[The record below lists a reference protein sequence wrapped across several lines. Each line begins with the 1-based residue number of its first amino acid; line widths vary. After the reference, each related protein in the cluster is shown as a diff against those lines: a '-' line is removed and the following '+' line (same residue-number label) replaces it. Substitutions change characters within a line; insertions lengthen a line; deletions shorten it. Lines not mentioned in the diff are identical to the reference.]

1 MKGLPNPVKSP
12 NCFRG
17 ITYRSILGALCFYC
31 SFSTPTKPTEY
42 SNEHEKPFK
51 HVPTHAAS
59 SFLRTTTS
67 SAMQRAPESAL
78 DHIALGDLD
87 PGLAETVHDEGLAE
101 LTVTDGRVIN
111 EIVRVGSAED
121 EHQPEVA
128 ASNER
133 HPDQGATDETVRDRD
148 ALNETVPE
156 VSSAEVVSI
165 TGETEILP
173 PHEGC
178 SDIGPPQVSPTE
190 LILSG

>member
-12 NCFRG
+12 NCFRS

-42 SNEHEKPFK
+42 SNEHEKPYK

-59 SFLRTTTS
+59 SFLRTTTP
-67 SAMQRAPESAL
+67 SAMQRAPEPAL
-78 DHIALGDLD
+78 DHIALRDLD
-87 PGLAETVHDEGLAE
+87 PDLAETVYDEGLAE
-101 LTVTDGRVIN
+101 LTVDGRVIN

-133 HPDQGATDETVRDRD
+133 HPDQGATDEAVRDRN
-148 ALNETVPE
+148 ALNETFPE
-156 VSSAEVVSI
+156 VSGAEVVSI
-165 TGETEILP
+165 TGEAEILP
-173 PHEGC
+173 PHESY
-178 SDIGPPQVSPTE
+178 SDIGPPQVSSTE
-190 LILSG
+190 LIFSG